1 MATRPLAPAPNRQ
14 CTDGE
19 EAAAGNR
26 RGAGSAGRTEPLRE
40 NAGRFGGRPMTV
52 PRRIAA
58 LCLLAAAGTAGAQ
71 SRPRTPDAAPGGPSP
86 SALDREGVQFLFDYD
101 FADADRVYRRFS
113 EEYPD
118 HPFGPYNRAAVVW
131 TRLAQRSGGMRGS
144 AHQGDRYWT
153 QTRKPEAS
161 PEDIASFRRLAEE
174 ALSRAERALESDPG
188 DLEVRYYRGAT
199 EALQSGWKIVVERSY
214 LGGARLIRRA
224 VGRHRD
230 LLEADPGFADAYAVP
245 GAWDYGV
252 ATLPRAFRVLAF
264 LFGVR
269 GNLDRGLDWV
279 GKTAREGRRAKWG
292 ALWTLA
298 VLLQREKRFDEALA
312 AIRTL
317 RRRFPRNADYP
328 LEEAAV
334 LVSLKDYAAA
344 RDAAEAFLRRRDAG
358 FGNYHLAAAGLPELR
373 LGESLL
379 FAEEWEA
386 AEEALTAGLAA
397 EPVSELRALLHFRR
411 GNARD
416 GGGLRRAALG
426 DYLRV
431 EQSDADPVLA
441 EWAAA
446 LRREPWPT
454 GAPAGA
460 APE

>member
-1 MATRPLAPAPNRQ
+1 MASRPNRQ
-14 CTDGE
+14 CTG
-19 EAAAGNR
+19 EAAR
-26 RGAGSAGRTEPLRE
+26 RRPRGFDSEGRSEPLRD
-40 NAGRFGGRPMTV
+40 NAARFGGRSMTV
-52 PRRIAA
+52 PRRVAA
-58 LCLLAAAGTAGAQ
+58 LCLAGVAATAGAQ
-71 SRPRTPDAAPGGPSP
+71 SDPPTLDAARDGPSP
-86 SALDREGVQFLFDYD
+86 SVLDREGVQFLFDYD

-113 EEYPD
+113 EEFPD

-161 PEDIASFRRLAEE
+161 PEDIASFGRFAEE
-174 ALSRAERALESDPG
+174 ALARAERALESAPG

-230 LLEADPGFADAYAVP
+230 ILEADPGFADAYAVP

-252 ATLPRAFRVLAF
+252 ATLPRALRALAF

-269 GNLDRGLDWV
+269 GNRDRGLDWV
-279 GKTAREGRRAKWG
+279 EKTAREGHRARWG
-292 ALWTLA
+292 ALWTLT

-312 AIRTL
+312 ALGTL
-317 RRRFPRNADYP
+317 RRRFPRNPDYP

-344 RDAAEAFLRRRDAG
+344 RDAAEEFLRRREAG

-379 FAEEWEA
+379 FAEEWGA
-386 AEEALTAGLAA
+386 AERALTEGLAA

-431 EQSDADPVLA
+431 EQSDADPILA
-441 EWAAA
+441 DWAAV
-446 LRREPWPT
+446 LRREPWPA
-454 GAPAGA
+454 GAPVGA

>member
-1 MATRPLAPAPNRQ
+1 
-14 CTDGE
+14 
-19 EAAAGNR
+19 
-26 RGAGSAGRTEPLRE
+26 
-40 NAGRFGGRPMTV
+40 MTV
-52 PRRIAA
+52 PRRVTA
-58 LCLLAAAGTAGAQ
+58 LCLAGVAATAGAQ
-71 SRPRTPDAAPGGPSP
+71 SDPPALDAARGGPSP
-86 SALDREGVQFLFDYD
+86 SFLDREGVQFLFDYD

-113 EEYPD
+113 EEFPD

-161 PEDIASFRRLAEE
+161 PEDIASFERFAEE
-174 ALSRAERALESDPG
+174 ALARAERALESAPG

-230 LLEADPGFADAYAVP
+230 ILESDPGFADAYAVP

-252 ATLPRAFRVLAF
+252 ATLPRALRALAF

-269 GNLDRGLDWV
+269 GNRGRGLDWV
-279 GKTAREGRRAKWG
+279 EKTAREGHRARWG

-312 AIRTL
+312 ALGTL
-317 RRRFPRNADYP
+317 RRRFPRNPDYP

-344 RDAAEAFLRRRDAG
+344 RESAEAFLRRREAG

-379 FAEEWEA
+379 FAEEWGA
-386 AEEALTAGLAA
+386 AERALTRGLAA

-431 EQSDADPVLA
+431 EQSEADPILA
-441 EWAAA
+441 DWAAV
-446 LRREPWPT
+446 LRREPWPA

>member
-1 MATRPLAPAPNRQ
+1 MALPTEPAVYRGNGGRAPSGYRP
-14 CTDGE
+14 
-19 EAAAGNR
+19 AGT
-26 RGAGSAGRTEPLRE
+26 TEPLRD
-40 NAGRFGGRPMTV
+40 NAGRFGGRSMTV
-52 PRRIAA
+52 PRRVAA
-58 LCLLAAAGTAGAQ
+58 LCLTGVAATAGAQ
-71 SRPRTPDAAPGGPSP
+71 SEPRAPDAAPGGQSP

-113 EEYPD
+113 EEFPD

-161 PEDIASFRRLAEE
+161 PEDIASFRRFAEE
-174 ALSRAERALESDPG
+174 ALARAERALESAPG

-252 ATLPRAFRVLAF
+252 ATLPRALRALAF

-269 GNLDRGLDWV
+269 GNRDRGLDWV
-279 GKTAREGRRAKWG
+279 EKTAREGHRARWG

-298 VLLQREKRFDEALA
+298 VLLQREKRFDEALSA
-312 AIRTL
+312 LGAL
-317 RRRFPRNADYP
+317 RRRFPRNPDYP

-344 RDAAEAFLRRRDAG
+344 RDAAEAFLRRRAAA

-373 LGESLL
+373 LGEALL
-379 FAEEWEA
+379 FAGEWGA
-386 AEEALTAGLAA
+386 AERALTEGLAA
-397 EPVSELRALLHFRR
+397 GPVSELRALLHFRR

-446 LRREPWPT
+446 LRREPWPA
-454 GAPAGA
+454 GAPPGA